1 MPILDPVTELDN
13 ALGMQRLLAD
23 QLGEPPPRIA
33 DRYEVRRT
41 LGRGA
46 NGLVCEALDRQL
58 DRPVALKLVPLRA
71 PRAARDAEREART
84 LARFDHPNIV
94 RIHDVGRTAHVGS
107 FAVELV
113 FVVMELLQGT
123 NLRHWASVPRSRGD
137 VLAAFLAA
145 GEGLAAAH
153 EQGIVH
159 GDFKP
164 ENVVIDERGKV
175 RVVDFGLARWTA
187 EPIPDGHPTHSRTHT
202 QGPRGT
208 HGYIAPEVFEA
219 RADAR
224 SDQYAFAISLWE
236 LLTGQQ
242 PYELTDEGLPVPTP
256 PRGELALPLDLRRA
270 IARGFARDPA
280 DRHASMRALL
290 TALGP
295 LAHAAEQPPAP
306 ARRRVVA
313 AAVVVGVAGLG
324 VLAGLTA
331 FQASEV
337 PGAPPPVAAKPTTAQ
352 PTTTQ
357 PTTAQQKTA
366 RPTAPSQPTV
376 PACPEVTE
384 IAGMWRTT
392 TFVNWADKAGL
403 LGATGYYSIE
413 VLPDQGCRAIFLVRK
428 QGDSGK
434 DRYSK
439 IYQDRITADVRRDA
453 SGAIEATLDAWLGP
467 DRALDG
473 SETGRKSGLHYR
485 YSLQW
490 TRGAIAGDWEML
502 HRDTD
507 TPEMRG
513 ILAGAR
519 DGVEFSVAEDL
530 EAATC
535 DAQCRIRCP
544 GRTAAGRCAT
554 RCAAGDTS
562 APRAC
567 GAPDP
572 EFRPPTATFQAA
584 SELLGW
590 PLAPSDACLKVAQR
604 LTGRWRLS
612 RSDRSEDAE
621 LTLESAG
628 CSLTGEHRTPTLG
641 SAVQGWVDDKGVWR
655 LQEIDRPDAPVLA
668 LVGWDPAFGVTDGG
682 GAILAAQK
690 L

>member
-23 QLGEPPPRIA
+23 QLGEPPPSIA

-58 DRPVALKLVPLRA
+58 DRAVALKLVPLRA

-94 RIHDVGRTAHVGS
+94 RIHDVGRAQRVGG

-123 NLRHWASVPRSRGD
+123 NLRHWVSVPRSRSD
-137 VLAAFLAA
+137 VIAAFLAA

-187 EPIPDGHPTHSRTHT
+187 EPIPDGHPTHSRTYT

-224 SDQYAFAISLWE
+224 SDQYAFAVSLWE

-242 PYELTDEGLPVPTP
+242 PYELTDEGLPVPTQ

-270 IARGFARDPA
+270 LARGFARDPS

-290 TALGP
+290 TALQP
-295 LAHAAEQPPAP
+295 LTHAADQPPAP
-306 ARRRVVA
+306 GRRRAVA
-313 AAVVVGVAGLG
+313 AAVAVGAAGVA
-324 VLAGLTA
+324 VLAGLTVFEPA
-331 FQASEV
+331 EV
-337 PGAPPPVAAKPTTAQ
+337 PSAPPPVAAKPTTAQ
-352 PTTTQ
+352 
-357 PTTAQQKTA
+357 A
-366 RPTAPSQPTV
+366 TAPSQPTV

-384 IAGMWRTT
+384 IAGAWRTT
-392 TFVNWADKAGL
+392 TFVNWADKASL
-403 LGATGYYSIE
+403 LGAKGYYSIE

-428 QGDSGK
+428 RGDSGK
-434 DRYSK
+434 DRYGK
-439 IYQDRITADVRRDA
+439 IYQDRIAADVRRDA
-453 SGAIEATLDAWLGP
+453 NGAIEATLDAWLGP

-485 YSLQW
+485 YSLRW
-490 TRGAIAGDWEML
+490 SSGVIAGDWEML
-502 HRDTD
+502 HKDTD

-513 ILAGAR
+513 LLAGAR
-519 DGVEFSVAEDL
+519 DGVEFAVAEDL
-530 EAATC
+530 EAASC
-535 DAQCRIRCP
+535 EVQCRIRCP
-544 GRTAAGRCAT
+544 GPTAAGRCAT

-567 GAPDP
+567 GAPDR

-584 SELLGW
+584 SEPLGW
-590 PLAPSDACLKVAQR
+590 PPAPSDACLKVAQR
-604 LTGRWRLS
+604 LPGRWRLS
-612 RSDRSEDAE
+612 RSDSSEGAE

-628 CSLTGEHRTPTLG
+628 CSLTGEHRTPAL
-641 SAVQGWVDDKGVWR
+641 SAPIQGWVDDKGVWR
-655 LQEIDRPDAPVLA
+655 LQRTDQPDDPVLA

-682 GAILAAQK
+682 RAILAAQK